1 MAGLGEEKKAMRIFT
16 VALVALMFAMGAAAR
31 PKDEAPQ
38 YKTAEAK
45 HFTTAEGVELSPAF
59 VDYFYAELRNELT
72 KGKLVKEVIGEGEAV
87 EDADA
92 PKSLVISGS
101 VTEYKKGNVVKS
113 ALIGFGAGFKSLKMD
128 ADVVRRSDKQSL
140 CVIHVHVKVDP
151 RWNEKVMAK
160 GAAHEM
166 VKEMKKAL
174 AEGPKT
180 ATAEA
185 AKPS

>member
-1 MAGLGEEKKAMRIFT
+1 MRIFT
-16 VALVALMFAMGAAAR
+16 VALVGLMFAMGTAAR
-31 PKDEAPQ
+31 PKDDASQ

-59 VDYFYAELRNELT
+59 VDYFYAELRNEMT
-72 KGKLVKEVIGEGEAV
+72 KAKLVKEVIGEGEAV

-92 PKSLVISGS
+92 PKSLVISGT
-101 VTEYKKGNVVKS
+101 VTEYKKGSVVKS
-113 ALIGFGAGFKSLKMD
+113 SLIGFGAGLRSLKMD
-128 ADVVRRSDKQSL
+128 ADVVRRSDKQNL
-140 CVIHVHVKVDP
+140 CVIHVHVKIDP

-174 AEGPKT
+174 AEG
-180 ATAEA
+180 
-185 AKPS
+185 AKPATGGASKLS

>member
-1 MAGLGEEKKAMRIFT
+1 MRTLITALLVGLFAI
-16 VALVALMFAMGAAAR
+16 VATAR
-31 PKDEAPQ
+31 PKDEVL

-45 HFTTAEGVELSPAF
+45 HFSTAEGVELSPAF

-72 KGKLVKEVIGEGEAV
+72 KAKLVKEVIGEGETV
-87 EDADA
+87 DDADA
-92 PKSLVISGS
+92 PRSLVISGT
-101 VTEYKKGNVVKS
+101 VTEFKKGSVVKS

-128 ADVVRRSDKQSL
+128 ADVLRLSDKQNL
-140 CVIHVHVKVDP
+140 CAIHVHVKIDP

-174 AEGPKT
+174 AESTKT
-180 ATAEA
+180 ATADA
-185 AKPS
+185 GKPS